1 MGKTESVW
9 HLWDFTIVNSR
20 NRTRYSTTEK
30 SEIFKSSVYGNPIA
44 TGTYS
49 WINRP
54 WQRYD
59 YESSL
64 YDAFRNLLER
74 ISWKQYEAWKWDIDK
89 IRDALKTMENYGG
102 TPRS

>member
-1 MGKTESVW
+1 MGKTESIW
-9 HLWDFTIVNSR
+9 HFWDFTAVNSR

-30 SEIFKSSVYGNPIA
+30 TELFKGSMYWNPVAI
-44 TGTYS
+44 GTYS

-64 YDAFRNLLER
+64 IDALDDLLNSINWRQYE
-74 ISWKQYEAWKWDIDK
+74 SWKSDIDK
-89 IRDALKTMENYGG
+89 IRDAIKTMENYGW
-102 TPRS
+102 TPRN

>member
-1 MGKTESVW
+1 MYK
-9 HLWDFTIVNSR
+9 
-20 NRTRYSTTEK
+20 
-30 SEIFKSSVYGNPIA
+30 NPIA

-64 YDAFRNLLER
+64 YDAFGNLLER
-74 ISWKQYEAWKWDIDK
+74 ISWKQYEEWKEDIDK
-89 IRDALKTMENYGG
+89 IRDALKTMENY
-102 TPRS
+102 